1 MHLVRHSI
9 FHPVNRVISD
19 ASPVRLSSLALSIP
33 RVIGAAASTKR
44 LLTGGRHRLLV
55 AGSIPWSVD
64 IREFLSYLILR
75 KFL

>member
-33 RVIGAAASTKR
+33 RVIGAASTKR
-44 LLTGGRHRLLV
+44 LLAGGRNRLLV